1 MFKTRRWSL
10 KSSKVLCEKT
20 KCCRMQWHNVLLII
34 SIRPNRAV
42 IDSLI
47 DPYLKILSCTVDR
60 HQQTEA
66 RIASLQSEIKQMD
79 EKIAA
84 FAGRLR
90 HLEQDLHDAVSDETL
105 LKNVDGIANKRMC
118 ASCSDLSVTH
128 VAAQS
133 ELLTRTAESFSIQE
147 VLSLAQ
153 KIGRTSVAPLVYSE
167 STGLTTSRP
176 PAPMQ
181 DELERSRLHL
191 SVDGKPAIR

>member
-1 MFKTRRWSL
+1 
-10 KSSKVLCEKT
+10 
-20 KCCRMQWHNVLLII
+20 MQWHNVLLII

-105 LKNVDGIANKRMC
+105 LKNVDGIANQRTC
-118 ASCSDLSVTH
+118 AL
-128 VAAQS
+128 
-133 ELLTRTAESFSIQE
+133 
-147 VLSLAQ
+147 
-153 KIGRTSVAPLVYSE
+153 
-167 STGLTTSRP
+167 
-176 PAPMQ
+176 
-181 DELERSRLHL
+181 
-191 SVDGKPAIR
+191 